1 MTRSTIEAAAD
12 IMTAE
17 QFFSLHR
24 PLPNSLNPDAPY
36 DGCMFETFGDELEHV
51 RRADPRHVWTLIA
64 GDGAEFVRRGFHTV
78 NRLGYFLTEKAVTVF
93 TVTFRASTRFAQI
106 DLEAATAEEALQ
118 KAHAL
123 HEEDPFN
130 LDWEDYDFD
139 ARQLNAIDVAAESG
153 DSALWESDS
162 QRLSDAAQDLLDA
175 LEDLVER
182 ERAEAADCGFTDDE
196 MSWLEDARRAIRKAK
211 G

>member
-1 MTRSTIEAAAD
+1 MTRSNIEAAAD
-12 IMTAE
+12 TMTAE
-17 QFFSLHR
+17 DFFSLHR
-24 PLPNSLNPDAPY
+24 PLRNKLNPDAPH
-36 DGCMFETFGDELEHV
+36 DGCLYETFGDELEHV

-64 GDGAEFVRRGFHTV
+64 EDGAEFVRRGFHTV
-78 NRLGYFLTEKAVTVF
+78 NRLGYFLTEKPATTF
-93 TVTFRASTRFAQI
+93 TVTFRASTRFAECH
-106 DLEAATAEEALQ
+106 LEAATAEEALQ

-139 ARQLNAIDVAAESG
+139 ARQLDAIDVAAETG
-153 DSALWESDS
+153 ESALWESDT

-182 ERAEAADCGFTDDE
+182 ERAEAADCGFTEDE